1 MKKNQQGGLF
11 DTLAGVLCELTDTA
25 KDSQIADNILEL
37 LYCMATE
44 PQMNQ
49 TLVKHF
55 GQKNIFKSLI
65 AKQKDSRR
73 ISKILKT
80 IVSKN
85 EEACTWFFETK
96 QSFEHLGANM
106 SKTDSTHLKEA
117 LDLFC
122 VLFSNLSYEQRD
134 QISQMKSTQND
145 NILELAIK
153 RLDQVS
159 LDCLNEFLIQLCGFL
174 TRMSGEKAK
183 KTHYK
188 KLASL
193 TLKQVVSLKSYATYK
208 KNDAL
213 QRSFDDLVESI
224 ETRKQKA
231 GASKK
236 SQTDNKM
243 SLEDDEEEE
252 KEDRAM
258 KSKKKKAKTSKEAVR
273 KNTSKRGRVLRN
285 DVSRQTGAGQL
296 DAATTKTSSRKTSRV
311 RSLSGSRSRSKT
323 ANKRSSVKSPGRI
336 NVGKIFKR
344 TSTIEDVIERTR
356 NMLNMREYGRG
367 KREIYEGDYSDNIR
381 KILKQ

>member
-1 MKKNQQGGLF
+1 
-11 DTLAGVLCELTDTA
+11 
-25 KDSQIADNILEL
+25 
-37 LYCMATE
+37 
-44 PQMNQ
+44 MNQ

-106 SKTDSTHLKEA
+106 SKTDSTHLKEALDLFCIVFSNLSYEQRDQISQMKSSTHLKEA

-336 NVGKIFKR
+336 SVGKIFKR

-367 KREIYEGDYSDNIR
+367 KREIYEGDYSDNTR